1 MLLSSVILVLR
12 EVLEAALLFSL
23 LMALSIRLGI
33 SLRWVL
39 VALIAGALGA
49 AICGFNID
57 RISEFYDGVG
67 QELLNA
73 ALQLGIFVLLCGVGV
88 TAVLRVRGFAV
99 PPALLPVLMATC
111 VILAVTR
118 EGSEVMIY
126 LSGFLQMSDQWAAVL
141 TGSFI
146 GAGIGVSVGA
156 VFYFAMLT
164 LQPRLAAI
172 VGAALLALVAA
183 GMTLQATELLI
194 QADWLPADYPVW
206 DSSAILSEQSVAGQ
220 LLYALVGYEA
230 TPTALQVGAYVTA
243 VLVILGAALLAA
255 RWQAAD
261 RAQMHVRAD

>member
-23 LMALSIRLGI
+23 LMALSVRLRI

-39 VALIAGALGA
+39 VALVAGTLGA

-57 RISEFYDGVG
+57 RISELYDGVG
-67 QELLNA
+67 QEVLNA
-73 ALQLGIFVLLCGVGV
+73 ALQFGIFLLLCGVGV

-99 PPALLPVLMATC
+99 PLQLLPVLMAMC
-111 VILAVTR
+111 VALAITR
-118 EGSEVMIY
+118 EGSEIMIY
-126 LSGFLQMSDQWAAVL
+126 LSGFLQIGDQWAAVL
-141 TGSFI
+141 TGSVI

-164 LQPRLAAI
+164 LQPRLAAV
-172 VGAALLALVAA
+172 VGAGLISLIAA

-194 QADWLPADYPVW
+194 QADWLPADYPLW

-230 TPTALQVGAYVTA
+230 TPTALQLAVYLAA
-243 VLVILGAALLAA
+243 VLAILGAAALAA
-255 RWQAAD
+255 CWRSAD
-261 RAQMHVRAD
+261 RVQP